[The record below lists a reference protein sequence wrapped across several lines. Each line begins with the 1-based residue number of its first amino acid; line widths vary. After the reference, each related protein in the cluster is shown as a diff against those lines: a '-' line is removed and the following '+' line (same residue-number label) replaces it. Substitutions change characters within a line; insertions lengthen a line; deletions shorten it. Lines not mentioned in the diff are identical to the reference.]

1 MRFSNKIP
9 NYSRISVPPLAG
21 QKSPAEQLFVGGVF
35 ALSACYIGN
44 VAGLLHCLRVSAL
57 FALRFFC
64 LVFYNRFGGSICVR
78 CFLRLGIRPPVR
90 SPVLTPARGPAL
102 SPTWSRAWS
111 PTSASGRHRL
121 VRLIRIFRCKP
132 LRLHTRAWSAYTAG
146 AGLSLPAIHALWC
159 YVSAL
164 EASAASILHSRA
176 SVLEVSAASALNC
189 WASALET
196 SSASALHCHASAL
209 ETSTTSTH
217 HRGASTAS
225 AGHRSTLHHHV
236 PASKTLAAWAHA
248 SALEALT
255 ESVWAL
261 PTLDVLIRTLAE
273 RAIWARYPGIAR
285 L

>member
-1 MRFSNKIP
+1 
-9 NYSRISVPPLAG
+9 
-21 QKSPAEQLFVGGVF
+21 
-35 ALSACYIGN
+35 
-44 VAGLLHCLRVSAL
+44 
-57 FALRFFC
+57 
-64 LVFYNRFGGSICVR
+64 
-78 CFLRLGIRPPVR
+78 
-90 SPVLTPARGPAL
+90 
-102 SPTWSRAWS
+102 
-111 PTSASGRHRL
+111 
-121 VRLIRIFRCKP
+121 
-132 LRLHTRAWSAYTAG
+132 
-146 AGLSLPAIHALWC
+146 
-159 YVSAL
+159 
-164 EASAASILHSRA
+164 
-176 SVLEVSAASALNC
+176 
-189 WASALET
+189 LET